1 MVCGTY
7 TGCNDRP
14 YIQALTRE
22 FQMIEADNENYNN
35 VVSSS
40 VQKSAWLMK
49 GLICHSTYREA
60 SENINGKFT
69 QTEAFC
75 HEVPQFLAFFLLFL
89 SNQNTEIL
97 RGDIFI
103 FLRHFPRL
111 SVSHSPLTAIIWNCS
126 NNEAR
131 EWRLHRLSLSRQ
143 NLHMA
148 AQAELKFTHHSDQNL
163 SHVFHLSSY
172 SVIIKIYILAVG
184 EKYPEK
190 TETSSSYEK
199 KLT

>member
-40 VQKSAWLMK
+40 VQKSARLMK
-49 GLICHSTYREA
+49 GLICHTTYREA

-75 HEVPQFLAFFLLFL
+75 HEVSQFFTFFL
-89 SNQNTEIL
+89 
-97 RGDIFI
+97 IF
-103 FLRHFPRL
+103 
-111 SVSHSPLTAIIWNCS
+111 
-126 NNEAR
+126 
-131 EWRLHRLSLSRQ
+131 
-143 NLHMA
+143 
-148 AQAELKFTHHSDQNL
+148 
-163 SHVFHLSSY
+163 
-172 SVIIKIYILAVG
+172 
-184 EKYPEK
+184 
-190 TETSSSYEK
+190 
-199 KLT
+199 